1 MCASTCMLPSSACPL
16 VAHASAA
23 PNRSMLVFARGVA
36 SPPTLLT
43 PLPPPPAM
51 PLTCTI
57 RYAKMELRQQQYT
70 RHWKTDLTNAT
81 CASPGCERVVM
92 SRGATKAACARLRCP
107 HHATHATHARCQ
119 RDCLL
124 ESLPAS

>member
-43 PLPPPPAM
+43 PLPPPP
-51 PLTCTI
+51 
-57 RYAKMELRQQQYT
+57 RYAPNLHNQVCQ
-70 RHWKTDLTNAT
+70 D
-81 CASPGCERVVM
+81 
-92 SRGATKAACARLRCP
+92 GAAAAAVHP
-107 HHATHATHARCQ
+107 A
-119 RDCLL
+119 L
-124 ESLPAS
+124 ED

>member
-1 MCASTCMLPSSACPL
+1 
-16 VAHASAA
+16 
-23 PNRSMLVFARGVA
+23 
-36 SPPTLLT
+36 
-43 PLPPPPAM
+43 
-51 PLTCTI
+51 
-57 RYAKMELRQQQYT
+57 MELRQQQYT

-119 RDCLL
+119 EGLL
-124 ESLPAS
+124 AGELACILMGGVMQSVVAPPIDHRPRCAPCSLLRVGLLQLVRVVPPEEALLARRHVPIPVLQR